1 MDGVGRRSLTRLFRG
16 TYGHWTVSYGLETS
30 KNVLKAKGGGKT
42 RSFGIVM
49 GLTSV
54 RKDDFL
60 ETRRGRIQRDG
71 RCEFDVNNFALR
83 WCKRPG
89 YSRSYTG
96 LNAIVRITRWFDHRS
111 SSSSLRPFLEM
122 FPFFRLSRFHD
133 LRALPYVRL
142 NCNQRWMENELNEVR
157 VFRENFYFDLI
168 SSKPRKTTF
177 LKIFELFT
185 FEHFGEFSSIFVLI
199 LLKKLSSFDA
209 SSVLSTI
216 AITSMPSALRID

>member
-1 MDGVGRRSLTRLFRG
+1 MRETGLWCIGNASRACGAATTDDNRQAFERTARDRIGNSVDGVGRRSLTRLFRG
-16 TYGHWTVSYGLETS
+16 TYGHWTFSYGLETS

-42 RSFGIVM
+42 RSLGIVM

-71 RCEFDVNNFALR
+71 RCEFHVNNFALR

-111 SSSSLRPFLEM
+111 SSSSDYARFSRCFL
-122 FPFFRLSRFHD
+122 
-133 LRALPYVRL
+133 LP
-142 NCNQRWMENELNEVR
+142 
-157 VFRENFYFDLI
+157 I
-168 SSKPRKTTF
+168 
-177 LKIFELFT
+177 
-185 FEHFGEFSSIFVLI
+185 
-199 LLKKLSSFDA
+199 
-209 SSVLSTI
+209 I
-216 AITSMPSALRID
+216 AISRPTSFTIRASKFQATLDGK

>member
-16 TYGHWTVSYGLETS
+16 TYGHWTFSYGLETS

-42 RSFGIVM
+42 RSLGIVM

-71 RCEFDVNNFALR
+71 RCEFHVNNFALR

-111 SSSSLRPFLEM
+111 SSSSDYARFSRCFL
-122 FPFFRLSRFHD
+122 
-133 LRALPYVRL
+133 LP
-142 NCNQRWMENELNEVR
+142 
-157 VFRENFYFDLI
+157 I
-168 SSKPRKTTF
+168 
-177 LKIFELFT
+177 
-185 FEHFGEFSSIFVLI
+185 
-199 LLKKLSSFDA
+199 
-209 SSVLSTI
+209 I
-216 AITSMPSALRID
+216 AISRPTSFTIRASKFQATLDGK

>member
-1 MDGVGRRSLTRLFRG
+1 
-16 TYGHWTVSYGLETS
+16 
-30 KNVLKAKGGGKT
+30 
-42 RSFGIVM
+42 M

-96 LNAIVRITRWFDHRS
+96 LNAIVRTRDGLIIVRAALRITAVPRDV
-111 SSSSLRPFLEM
+111 SL
-122 FPFFRLSRFHD
+122 FRLSRFHG

-142 NCNQRWMENELNEVR
+142 NSNQRWMENELNEVR
-157 VFRENFYFDLI
+157 VFREKFYFYLI
-168 SSKPRKTTF
+168 SSKLRKITF

-185 FEHFGEFSSIFVLI
+185 FEHFGEFSSVFVLI
-199 LLKKLSSFDA
+199 LLKKLSAFDV
-209 SSVLSTI
+209 SSVPSII
-216 AITSMPSALRID
+216 AITSMRSRASLATELTL